1 MKSKRKR
8 GGIILLGAVGIVIVI
23 ILLIA
28 FMGREKDNK
37 TKVGFILS
45 GAFDENGWNGMHY
58 NGMKKACDTLGVELL
73 VKENVKEFNG
83 ECKSAIKELVEEG
96 AGLIILSSYNYSE
109 EVKDEIKKYPEIS
122 FYANS
127 SEYHDENMTSYFAR
141 MYQAR
146 YLAGVV
152 AGMKTESGKIGYVAA
167 MNNNE
172 VNRGISAFAMGVR
185 RVNPTAEVIVAWSG
199 DWDKEEE
206 EKRLAEALVKDEG
219 VDILTYHQNRP
230 NVVDMAE
237 QLGVYSIGYHE
248 ALSGK
253 SENYLMS
260 VVCDWEMV
268 YKELVKSYLSGK
280 ANEKE
285 NYWIGME
292 VEAVGLSEYSELIS
306 GEIRQRIK
314 AEKKD
319 IISGKDVFSGVIYDT
334 DGTLRCGEKEMISD
348 EVLLERFDWF
358 VEGVRFYEE

>member
-1 MKSKRKR
+1 MKSKTKR
-8 GGIILLGAVGIVIVI
+8 GGIILLGAVAVVVLIV
-23 ILLIA
+23 LLIV
-28 FMGREKDNK
+28 FVGRETDSK
-37 TKVGFILS
+37 TKVGFIIS
-45 GAFDENGWNGMHY
+45 GACDETGWNGMHY
-58 NGMKKACDTLGVELL
+58 NGMKQACETLGVELL
-73 VKENVKEFNG
+73 VKENVKEFKG
-83 ECKSAIKELVEEG
+83 ECATAIEELVDEG

-109 EVKDEIKKYPEIS
+109 EVKDEIKKYPEIV

-127 SEYHDENMTSYFAR
+127 SEHHDVNMTSYFSR

-152 AGMKTESGKIGYVAA
+152 AGMQTESGKIGYVAA
-167 MNNNE
+167 MSNNE
-172 VNRGISAFAMGVR
+172 VNRGISAFTLGVR
-185 RVNPTAEVIVAWSG
+185 EVNPTAEVVVTWSG

-219 VDILTYHQNRP
+219 VDVLTYHQNRP
-230 NVVDMAE
+230 NVVDVAE

-248 ALSGK
+248 ELTGHT
-253 SENYLMS
+253 ENYLMS
-260 VVCDWEMV
+260 VVCNWEMV

-306 GEIRQRIK
+306 GEIRQRVRT
-314 AEKKD
+314 EKKE
-319 IISGKDVFSGVIYDT
+319 IISGKDVFSGEIYDT
-334 DGTLRCGEKEMISD
+334 EGTLRCGEKEMISD
-348 EVLLERFDWF
+348 EVLLEQFDWF